1 MADSDERALIVGT
14 ISDMDDSVDDLEMR
28 VAAMIEEL
36 KARRERRD
44 AWKRKLAQLDGTP
57 LPHHG
62 RRKRGENLRMIKA
75 CLEESEEGLTASEV
89 KTKTGLAWS
98 SVQRVLSKYP
108 QTFVEVDGL
117 WKLIRRTPKIGS
129 LNGIVKESEA

>member
-1 MADSDERALIVGT
+1 MADSDECTLIIGT
-14 ISDMDDSVDDLEMR
+14 ISDLDDSIDDLEMR
-28 VAAMIEEL
+28 VASMIEEL

-44 AWKRKLAQLDGTP
+44 AWKKKLAQLNGIP
-57 LPHHG
+57 IPQQG

-108 QTFVEVDGL
+108 DFIEADGL
-117 WKLIRRTPKIGS
+117 WKLIRRSPKIGS